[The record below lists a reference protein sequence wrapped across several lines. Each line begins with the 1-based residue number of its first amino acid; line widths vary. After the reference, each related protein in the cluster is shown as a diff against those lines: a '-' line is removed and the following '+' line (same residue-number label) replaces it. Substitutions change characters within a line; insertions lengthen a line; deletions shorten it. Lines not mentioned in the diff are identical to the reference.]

1 MVRETDSQVL
11 GSFSSC
17 LHIVPFPEAD
27 GPLMVHRLD
36 MATSGLI
43 VIAKSKEVHKLLQR
57 QFSERKVKKRYVA
70 VLEGIPTA
78 KSGIITLP
86 LCPNPLDRPR
96 QMVDHEVGK
105 EAVTRYEVTETKG
118 TRARVNL
125 YPQTGR
131 THQLRM
137 HCAHR
142 DGLACPIVGDE
153 LYGTK
158 AERLHLHAAEITF
171 THPLTGKEIHI
182 VEEPE
187 F

>member
-1 MVRETDSQVL
+1 
-11 GSFSSC
+11 
-17 LHIVPFPEAD
+17 
-27 GPLMVHRLD
+27 

-86 LCPNPLDRPR
+86 LCPNPLDRPW

-105 EAVTRYEVTETKG
+105 EAVTRYEVTEIKG

-137 HCAHR
+137 HCAHK